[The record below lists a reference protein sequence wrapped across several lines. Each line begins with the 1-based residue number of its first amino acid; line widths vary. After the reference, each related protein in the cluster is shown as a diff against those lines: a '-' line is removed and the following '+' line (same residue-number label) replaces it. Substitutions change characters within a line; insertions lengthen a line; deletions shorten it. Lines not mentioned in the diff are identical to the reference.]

1 MTKFKALNAPKVS
14 NLLVMVSNSYKEV
27 SKQNKVY
34 YKLEFSVIARK
45 EETGEW
51 YTDDSLSMVR
61 MSEDGYK
68 AFSMQHKWTLNN
80 VVLLDVAE
88 HIKGVTEYIKDDV
101 LETHGENGVEVV
113 SVIQANSLK
122 LLQILPEVNLMH
134 MKPELDKDI
143 QLAVNRSAMLSA
155 RTNVPS
161 TIDL

>member
-1 MTKFKALNAPKVS
+1 MATLNAPKVT

-27 SKQNKVY
+27 SREGKVY

-51 YTDDSLSMVR
+51 FIDDSLSMVR

-80 VVLLDVAE
+80 VVLLDVAQ

-101 LETHGENGVEVV
+101 VETHGENCLEVV
-113 SVIQANSLK
+113 SVVQANSLH
-122 LLQILPEVNLMH
+122 LLRILPKVELMEL
-134 MKPELDKDI
+134 KGELDRNI
-143 QLAVNRSAMLSA
+143 QLAVNRSAMLSS
-155 RTNVPS
+155 RVE
-161 TIDL
+161 L